1 MSQPQGDGCRWIAL
15 GCLAL
20 LAFALL
26 FDTLVAPGA
35 RVLGDPTHDLAV
47 HFLWWR
53 EFGFAELAKGNL
65 ALWNPHIFSGAP
77 FFGNTQSALLYP
89 INWLFLVLP
98 LALATN
104 WSIALNA
111 WLLGAF
117 MYLWAGRRGLHP
129 LAAFLCGALLMLCAP
144 YFLHVPAGHLN
155 IVSAIAWIPL
165 QFLAID
171 AWLASRRR
179 LWCLIGML
187 AVAMQL
193 LSGQPQYVYLTALM
207 AAGYALLR
215 LLERRDDRVAA
226 ALGVL
231 SIYAGGALLAA
242 VQLFAGMQA
251 TTETIRSRALPFQFA
266 ASFNFPPENLITL
279 LAPGFFGDVANQPYW
294 GRWYLWE
301 ACGFIGVTGLALA
314 GYGMARAAVTG
325 KRALLAVAALA
336 LVLALGDSTPLFR
349 LLFDWLPL
357 FDRFRGAGKF
367 IFITAL
373 VLVLLAGYGLDRM
386 LRERSV
392 PLRAIGAGALAAVTL
407 CGAALAIRSVDWS
420 VVTAAIAATGQGYTD
435 PRSVPASQAFA
446 SLGLLLA
453 GLTLSAAVCLAFWTR
468 RQPRAVFLLAALA
481 IGEVFAFARMQRTTF
496 DSTQVVI
503 PELRR
508 FLAERPGDYRILNL
522 WNPNTAMSMRALE
535 VWGYDPGVARRYAE
549 FMAWSAG
556 GDPDLATNY
565 VTFRQ
570 FHPLLAMLRV
580 QYVVLVENNVMTIH
594 PGAVPPL
601 RRLELVGSHHV
612 HAQRADIFRAMGQQS
627 FDPRNEV
634 ILEREP
640 DPMPVRAGTQGSA
653 RVVREGTD
661 FVEIDADVASPSI
674 LLVTDAWT
682 PGWRATPLPGSSQ
695 TRYEIMPANYVLRGV
710 ALERGRHRL
719 RLEYAPGAFPL
730 GAVVS
735 AMAWAAWLLAA
746 WLLWRRERAV
756 ARA

>member
-1 MSQPQGDGCRWIAL
+1 MSLKIGL
-15 GCLAL
+15 GGLAL
-20 LAFALL
+20 LIAAMFS
-26 FDTLVAPGA
+26 DMLVAPGT
-35 RVLGDPTHDLAV
+35 RVLGHPSHDLAV

-53 EFGFAELAKGNL
+53 QFGFGELAKGNL

-117 MYLWAGRRGLHP
+117 MYLWAWRRGMHP
-129 LAAFLCGALLMLCAP
+129 LAAFVCAALLMLCAP

-155 IVSAIAWIPL
+155 IVSAIPWIPL

-171 AWLASRRR
+171 GWLASRRR
-179 LWCLIGML
+179 IWCLIGML

-193 LSGQPQYVYLTALM
+193 LAGQPQYVYLTGL
-207 AAGYALLR
+207 AAGGYALLR
-215 LLERRDDRVAA
+215 LLERREDRSAA
-226 ALGVL
+226 ALGLL
-231 SIYAGGALLAA
+231 SVYAGGALLAA

-251 TTETIRSRALPFQFA
+251 TTETIRSRPLPFQFA

-279 LAPGFFGDVANQPYW
+279 LAPGFFGDMTSQPYW

-314 GYGMARAAVTG
+314 AYGMARTSMAG
-325 KRALLAVAALA
+325 KKALLAVAAIT
-336 LVLALGDSTPLFR
+336 LVLALGHSTPLFR
-349 LLFDWLPL
+349 VLFDWLPL

-373 VLVLLAGYGLDRM
+373 ILVLFAGYGLDRI
-386 LRERSV
+386 LRERAV
-392 PLRAIGAGALAAVTL
+392 PVRAIVVGAALAAAI
-407 CGAALAIRSVDWS
+407 CGAAIAIRSVDWS
-420 VVTAAIAATGQGYTD
+420 MVTAAIVATGQGYTD
-435 PRSVPASQAFA
+435 PRTLPASQAFA
-446 SLGLLLA
+446 SLGLLVA
-453 GLTLSAAVCLAFWTR
+453 GLTLAAAVSLAFWTR
-468 RQPRAVFLLAALA
+468 RQPHAVFLLAALA
-481 IGEVFAFARMQRTTF
+481 VGEVFAFARLQRATF

-508 FLAERPGDYRILNL
+508 FLAEHPGDYRILNL
-522 WNPNTAMSMRALE
+522 WNPNIAMSMPALE
-535 VWGYDPGVARRYAE
+535 LWGYDPGVTRRYAE
-549 FMAWSAG
+549 FMEWSAG

-570 FHPLLAMLRV
+570 LNPLLSMLRL
-580 QYVVLVENNVMTIH
+580 QYVVVVENSVMTIH

-601 RRLELVGSHHV
+601 RRLELVGSHQV
-612 HAQRADIFRAMGQQS
+612 HAQRDEVFRAMGNAS

-640 DPMPVRAGTQGSA
+640 DPMPVRAATQGSA
-653 RVVREGTD
+653 RVVRDGTD
-661 FVEIDADVASPSI
+661 FVEIEAQVASPSI

-682 PGWRATPLPGSSQ
+682 PGWQAKPLPGSSQ
-695 TRYEIMPANYVLRGV
+695 TRYEIMPANYMLRGV
-710 ALERGRHRL
+710 ALDRGKHSL
-719 RLEYAPGAFPL
+719 RLEYAPAAFPL
-730 GAVVS
+730 GAAVS
-735 AMAWAAWLLAA
+735 ALAWGGWLLAVF
-746 WLLWRRERAV
+746 LLRRRQVRV